1 MFSRRFALH
10 NQSLQTH
17 IMLGLAVAAVAAA
30 TVISLGTVRAE
41 RRRLAADLAA
51 DTHSFASLMA
61 ASVESATNGMEMSLR
76 MLLADPEIAGRFA
89 AGDRQ
94 WLAERLVPLY
104 ESKLKPEFGLT
115 QLGLQ
120 DPATRSFFRV
130 HQPKKFGDD
139 LSGIRADV
147 VRANAAR
154 SPVRGLEVGSFG
166 PGLRVVLPVTH
177 QGAHVG
183 TIDAGA
189 SMQRIFADLGEEFG
203 FEFALGID
211 RRVFE
216 NAKRKAD
223 PENDI
228 VQGDL
233 VFYEI
238 KGDRARVAAG
248 LELPKAGA
256 FERER
261 IEGRRVMRTVVPLAD
276 WSGKEIGVILLVK
289 DVEEALAAAD
299 AGALRSAGLIAAM
312 LAAVMA
318 GIAFMLRRR
327 VLRPLLA
334 MTEITGRLA
343 AGDLHQRVSV
353 KGGDEIARL
362 GEALNGMAD
371 SLRDI
376 IRQVNQGSEQI
387 AGAAGELD
395 ARSEDT
401 VTGTRQA
408 LDLAQ
413 VVAASGESLRAGSQD
428 IAASIQAITDRLN
441 QVAAGITQMDATIHE
456 IARSSS
462 GASAV
467 SRAAHEQ
474 VQAAAAVTR
483 ELAASSERITQIV
496 DVITRIAGRTNLL
509 ALNATI
515 EAASAGEAGRSFAV
529 VANEVKEL
537 SLQTT
542 TATNEVR
549 QLIQAVQ
556 EQIGSIVGRFAGIE
570 SSMSEVLNAS
580 HSIAAAVEEQSAT
593 SNEISSASNAVRD
606 DAQAIAARAEAGA
619 HEADEIARSIAAVS
633 RTLDEAT
640 SQVQRTR
647 ENSVELTGL
656 SQRLQEAI
664 VVFQV

>member
-10 NQSLQTH
+10 SQSLQTH

-30 TVISLGTVRAE
+30 TVIALGTVRAE
-41 RRRLAADLAA
+41 RQRLAADLAA
-51 DTHSFASLMA
+51 DTRSFASLMA
-61 ASVESATNGMEMSLR
+61 GSVESATDGMEMSLR
-76 MLLADPEIAGRFA
+76 MLLADPEIAARFA
-89 AGDRQ
+89 DGDRT
-94 WLAERLVPLY
+94 WLAGRLVPLY
-104 ESKLKPEFGLT
+104 ESKLKAEFGLT
-115 QLGLQ
+115 QLGFQ
-120 DPATRSFFRV
+120 DPASVSFLRI

-147 VRANAAR
+147 DRANAAR
-154 SPVRGLEVGSFG
+154 STVKGLEVGPFG
-166 PGLRVVLPVTH
+166 PGLRVVLPIAH
-177 QGAHVG
+177 QGNHVG

-189 SMQRIFADLGEEFG
+189 SMQRIFTDLGEEFG

-248 LELPKAGA
+248 LELPEAGGFA
-256 FERER
+256 RER

-276 WSGKEIGVILLVK
+276 WSGKEIGAVLLVK

-299 AGALRSAGLIAAM
+299 AGALRAAGLIAAM

-318 GIAFMLRRR
+318 AIAFMLRRR

-334 MTEITGRLA
+334 MTEATGRLA
-343 AGDLHQRVSV
+343 AGDLHQRVAV
-353 KGGDEIARL
+353 KGDDEIAKL
-362 GEALNGMAD
+362 GTALNGMAD
-371 SLRDI
+371 SLSDI

-401 VTGTRQA
+401 VAGTRQA

-542 TATNEVR
+542 NATNEVR
-549 QLIQAVQ
+549 QLIQSVQ

-570 SSMSEVLNAS
+570 TSMGEVLNAS

-593 SNEISSASNAVRD
+593 SNEISAASNAVRD
-606 DAQAIAARAEAGA
+606 DAQAIAARAETGA
-619 HEADEIARSIAAVS
+619 H
-633 RTLDEAT
+633 
-640 SQVQRTR
+640 
-647 ENSVELTGL
+647 
-656 SQRLQEAI
+656 
-664 VVFQV
+664 